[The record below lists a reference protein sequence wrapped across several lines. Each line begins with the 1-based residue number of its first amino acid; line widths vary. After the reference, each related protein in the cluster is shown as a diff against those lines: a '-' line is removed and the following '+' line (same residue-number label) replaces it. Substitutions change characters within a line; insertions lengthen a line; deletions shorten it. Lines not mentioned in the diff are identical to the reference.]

1 MLGLAGIAGGLLAVA
16 LLGPLASEVV
26 DYRIT
31 ETLRNQLI
39 GLDAVSLFVA
49 APLAALA
56 AALVLRRQVAGF
68 ALALGI
74 GAYTAY
80 MFLQYV
86 LGPTTSAWRATTSD
100 CSRSRSSSS
109 RPAG

>member
-1 MLGLAGIAGGLLAVA
+1 M
-16 LLGPLASEVV
+16 
-26 DYRIT
+26 
-31 ETLRNQLI
+31 
-39 GLDAVSLFVA
+39 
-49 APLAALA
+49 
-56 AALVLRRQVAGF
+56 LRRQVAGI

-86 LGPTTSAWRATTSD
+86 LGPDYVGLAGNNELTIPAL
-100 CSRSRSSSS
+100 RSSSS